1 MYPYFGR
8 GFDRKVFF
16 VPSRAD
22 LDGFDWLV
30 LSERQV
36 ETPGGGWSLA
46 LLTEDGWRVYR
57 RAVDE

>member
-16 VPSRAD
+16 VPAGAD

-36 ETPGGGWSLA
+36 ETPGAEWSLA